1 MNQIFSFVRPWL
13 KQFRGRLALLVA
25 AHILVSLA
33 AMATAYLSGRF
44 LDDLVKLSD
53 KSVLL
58 RYAGLISGI
67 ALAQLVLGFLC
78 ERLFLIIHNRCSYAI
93 TKNAVG
99 HVQQVN
105 HSFVQE
111 RSAAALNQQINN
123 DADTVTA
130 YCVTILQNISAN
142 LLTLAVPAAL
152 VFALQPWLSLVL
164 VGLNL
169 LYYLLYRLFYKPLYE
184 ARFALLEEQKDFY
197 AGLQGQLAA
206 VKFLQSHGI
215 ASWFLNRLDPAFES
229 VLGKALKNQRAEY
242 RFSGSDILVRA
253 LGTAAVFLLGGAAV
267 LDGRLSIGE
276 LTIITSYMSMSLS
289 ATQYFFTLGSQT
301 QNGRVC
307 ADRLKQLFSVPTQ
320 TNGTI
325 RPGDVQRITC
335 SSVRFGYRDVTVM
348 SELNL
353 ELEKGRSYA
362 LVGVNG
368 SGKST
373 LLNLL
378 LGLHIDQYG
387 GRVEYDGCPIE
398 QLDMQAIRREL
409 IGLSEQEPMLLEA
422 TLRCNLT
429 LGSPDKAEDG
439 ELKRLCAILRLDSY
453 VDALPE
459 GLDSLINE
467 SSTNLS
473 GGEKQK
479 LSILRALLKKPKL
492 LFLDE
497 PSSALD
503 RQSARELAAYLR
515 ESGKDRITVISTHD
529 PELIACCD
537 RVIRMPE
544 GAIQK
549 VESPGAGS
557 GKKEKLSS
565 V

>member
-1 MNQIFSFVRPWL
+1 MA
-13 KQFRGRLALLVA
+13 ALV
-25 AHILVSLA
+25 
-33 AMATAYLSGRF
+33 TAYLSGRF
-44 LDDLVKLSD
+44 IDDLLGSSD
-53 KSVLL
+53 KSFLL
-58 RYAGLISGI
+58 RYVVLISGI

-93 TKNAVG
+93 TKAAIG
-99 HVQQVN
+99 HVQSVS

-123 DADTVTA
+123 DADAVTA
-130 YCVTILQNISAN
+130 YCVTILQNITSN
-142 LLTLAVPAAL
+142 LLTLAIPAVL
-152 VFALQPWLSLVL
+152 VFAIQPWLSLVL

-184 ARFALLEEQKDFY
+184 ARFALLEEQKNFY
-197 AGLQGQLAA
+197 AGLQGQLTA

-215 ASWFLNRLDPAFES
+215 ASWFLNRLDPAFET
-229 VLGKALKNQRAEY
+229 VLGKSLKHQRAEY
-242 RFSGSDILVRA
+242 RFSGSDILIRT

-267 LDGRLSIGE
+267 RSGRLSIGE

-307 ADRLKQLFSVPTQ
+307 TDRLKQLFSVPSQ

-335 SSVRFGYRDVTVM
+335 SSVSFAYRDVSVI
-348 SELNL
+348 SGLKL

-362 LVGVNG
+362 LVGANG

-398 QLDMQAIRREL
+398 QLDMQAVRREL

-422 TLRCNLT
+422 SLRSNLT
-429 LGSPDKAEDG
+429 MGSLDRLEDS
-439 ELKRLCAILRLDSY
+439 ELKRLCTILHLDNY
-453 VDALPE
+453 IGALPE

-503 RQSARELAAYLR
+503 RQSARELAAYLL
-515 ESGKDRITVISTHD
+515 ETGKDRITVISTHD

-544 GAIQK
+544 GAVQK
-549 VESPGAGS
+549 VE
-557 GKKEKLSS
+557 
-565 V
+565 